1 MNFLLQHRGELA
13 ALTAAAIWAISS
25 AVYGQLGKQITPLT
39 LNFTKGILAIGY
51 LVITMLL
58 TGEKLSI
65 APAQW
70 WLFAPAPWWLLFL
83 SGLVGI
89 AWGDTFFFMALNSIG
104 ARLTLLINILSPVI
118 TALLAS
124 IYLQEH
130 LALVNYL
137 GIGLGVAGVAGVIFD
152 RTQAEQPQQYW
163 QGVGWAILSALA
175 NSIASICSRQAM
187 LAGDLS
193 PTVTTLV
200 RLLAGTFGIL
210 LLMLWPKFGRKSS
223 PVFDRPFS
231 IWPNHLQLA
240 LPNRSM
246 WLQLAVIAFFS
257 TYLGIGLQQT
267 ALKYTAAGIAQTVG
281 STSPL
286 FVLVYDW
293 WQGAKISW
301 RSICWAMVAIGGMS
315 LLFR

>member
-1 MNFLLQHRGELA
+1 MNFFLEHRGELA
-13 ALTAAAIWAISS
+13 ALTAAAIWAVSS
-25 AVYGQLGKQITPLT
+25 TLYGQIGKQIAPLT
-39 LNFTKGILAIGY
+39 LNLTKGLLAIGY
-51 LVITMLL
+51 LMITMLL
-58 TGEKLSI
+58 TGERLMI

-70 WLFAPAPWWLLFL
+70 WPLLL
-83 SGLVGI
+83 SGLIGI

-118 TALLAS
+118 TALMAS
-124 IYLQEH
+124 LYLGEQ

-137 GIGLGVAGVAGVIFD
+137 GIALAVAGVAGVIFD
-152 RTQAEQPQQYW
+152 RTQADQSPKNYW
-163 QGVGWAILSALA
+163 QGVLSAVLSALA

-200 RLLAGTFGIL
+200 RLLAGTVGIL
-210 LLMLWPKFGRKSS
+210 LLMLWSKSRSSKLAKSAGRLLDHK
-223 PVFDRPFS
+223 
-231 IWPNHLQLA
+231 
-240 LPNRSM
+240 M
-246 WLQLAVIAFFS
+246 WLRLAVVAFFS
-257 TYLGIGLQQT
+257 TYLGINLQQT

-286 FVLVYDW
+286 FVLAYDW
-293 WQGAKISW
+293 WQGEKISW
-301 RSICWAMVAIGGMS
+301 RSILWAMMAIGGMS